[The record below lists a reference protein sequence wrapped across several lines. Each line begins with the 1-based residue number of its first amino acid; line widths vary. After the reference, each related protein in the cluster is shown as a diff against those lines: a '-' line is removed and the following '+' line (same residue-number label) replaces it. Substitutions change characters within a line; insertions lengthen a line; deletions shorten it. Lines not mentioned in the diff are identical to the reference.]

1 MAFLPRVTA
10 RRRHAR
16 KVERVKGALFPRYVF
31 IRLDLQRD
39 RWRSV
44 NGTIGMAYLLAAM
57 ETPCPVPVG
66 FVEALQ
72 EMAGADDVVVREP
85 GIAPGEAVRIVA
97 RPLAG
102 GVGELLRLD
111 ARGRVEMLLDLLSG
125 KVRLRWRETCW
136 SARPEQDLRKAL
148 AGFRINILLK
158 KIPGKNSLAR
168 PRMIGRRGRALERF
182 CDR

>member
-1 MAFLPRVTA
+1 MVRRVYFAMQGNTGARTSSTPGIVAFLPRVTA

-85 GIAPGEAVRIVA
+85 DLAPGEAVRIVA
-97 RPLAG
+97 GPLAG

-111 ARGRVEMLLDLLSG
+111 ARGRVEMLLELLSG
-125 KVRLRWRETCW
+125 KVRLKV
-136 SARPEQDLRKAL
+136 ARD
-148 AGFRINILLK
+148 
-158 KIPGKNSLAR
+158 
-168 PRMIGRRGRALERF
+168 MLERAA
-182 CDR
+182 